1 MSPLVSGVFHLAN
14 DFFEVQPCWWTYQL
28 ILSSVPLL
36 IDVLI
41 LLVHLNCFQL
51 EAIFSICLSQ
61 ITMNIC
67 IQLFVGIYIF
77 ISLGL
82 IPMSGITGSY
92 DRCMFNLKKKKL
104 PNYSSKYLFHF
115 TFLPAIYEGSCFS
128 TSSLTL
134 GIVSLLYY
142 SLSNDCAVVAQC
154 IFLIINDAGHN

>member
-92 DRCMFNLKKKKL
+92 DRCMFNLKKKNCQIIPQSTYFIL
-104 PNYSSKYLFHF
+104 HF
-115 TFLPAIYEGSCFS
+115 YQQYMRVP
-128 TSSLTL
+128 
-134 GIVSLLYY
+134 VSPPP
-142 SLSNDCAVVAQC
+142 
-154 IFLIINDAGHN
+154 H

>member
-1 MSPLVSGVFHLAN
+1 MLMDLSVNTEQCSITHRCTHFACSFELFPAGSYFQYLPVTNN
-14 DFFEVQPCWWTYQL
+14 D
-28 ILSSVPLL
+28 
-36 IDVLI
+36 
-41 LLVHLNCFQL
+41 
-51 EAIFSICLSQ
+51 
-61 ITMNIC
+61 TMNIC
-67 IQLFVGIYIF
+67 IQLFVGTYIF
-77 ISLGL
+77 VSLGL

-92 DRCMFNLKKKKL
+92 DGYMFILKKKL

-142 SLSNDCAVVAQC
+142 SLSNDCVVIAQC